1 MTEEKKLKEIVGAGN
16 FSHEQATLG
25 EYSEDLS
32 FVPKVRP
39 RYVVKPGNAEQVQKI
54 VEWANETLTPLIPV
68 SSGPPHFR
76 GDTVP
81 NVGGTVIVDLSRMK
95 KILRVDSFNRLAMVE
110 PGVTF
115 AELQSELTKAGLYA
129 YMPLCPRSSKSVIG
143 SMLEREPITMPAH
156 HWDCTD
162 PMLCAEIVFGTGDKL
177 RGGEAAGPDTIEEQW
192 ELGKAQMTPMGL
204 GQFNEH
210 RLISGAQGTIGI
222 VTWSTLKCRFLSK
235 TNRTFLVPSAQIEPL
250 IDLSYKLLRIRLGD
264 HLFLLNGLNLA
275 CLLAKTPDRI
285 QELRSIL
292 PPWALIVSFEG
303 YGELPEDKVRYQEAD
318 FIDMAQSCQIEPKTT
333 LSGVSADELAV
344 ILSRP
349 SVEPYWKLRLKGGC
363 NDIFF
368 LTTLDKIPV
377 FVSAISRLMYT
388 HRYPVESMGVYIQ
401 PVVQGTSCHCEF
413 NLYHDPAKKNELDN
427 IRWMVNEGSRDLAKQ
442 GGFFSRP
449 YGAWADFAYTGAAE
463 AVAMQRKMKKIFD
476 PKGILNP
483 GKLCL

>member
-1 MTEEKKLKEIVGAGN
+1 MTGEKRLKEIVGDSN
-16 FSHEQATLG
+16 VSHEQAILA

-32 FVPKVRP
+32 FAPKVRP
-39 RYVVKPGNAEQVQKI
+39 RYVIKPENAEQVQKI
-54 VEWANETLTPLIPV
+54 VEWANETLTPLVPI
-68 SSGPPHFR
+68 SSGAPHFR

-81 NVGGTVIVDLSRMK
+81 NVGGSVIVDLGRMK
-95 KILRVDSFNRLAMVE
+95 RILRVDFFNRLAMVE

-115 AELQSELTKAGLYA
+115 ADLQSELTKAGLSV

-192 ELGKAQMTPMGL
+192 EIGKAQMTPMGL

-235 TNRTFLVPSAQIEPL
+235 LNRTFLIPSESIEPL

-264 HLFLLNGLNLA
+264 HLFILNGLNLA
-275 CLLAKTPDRI
+275 CLLAETPGKI
-285 QELRSIL
+285 EELRAIL
-292 PPWALIVSFEG
+292 PPWVLIISLEG
-303 YGELPEDKVRYQEAD
+303 YGELPEDKVQYQEAD
-318 FIDMAQSCQIEPKTT
+318 FMDMAQSCQIEPKTI
-333 LSGVSADELAV
+333 LAGASADEVAV

-349 SVEPYWKLRLKGGC
+349 SEEPYWKLRFKGGC

-368 LTTLDKIPV
+368 LTTLGKIPE
-377 FVSAISRLMYT
+377 FVSAISRLMCT
-388 HRYPVESMGVYIQ
+388 HRYPVGNMGVYIQ

-413 NLYHDPAKKNELDN
+413 NLYHDPRRQNELDN
-427 IRWMVNEGSRDLAKQ
+427 VRWMVNEGSRDLAKQ

-449 YGAWADFAYTGAAE
+449 YGAWTDFAYTGAAE

-476 PKGILNP
+476 PNGILNP

>member
-1 MTEEKKLKEIVGAGN
+1 MTEEKRLIEIVGADN
-16 FSHEQATLG
+16 VSQEQILLG
-25 EYSEDLS
+25 EYSRDLS
-32 FVPKVRP
+32 FVPTVRP
-39 RYVVKPGNAEQVQKI
+39 RYVVKPKNATQVQKL
-54 VEWANETLTPLIPV
+54 VEWANETLTPLVPV

-76 GDTVP
+76 GDTIP
-81 NVGGTVIVDLSRMK
+81 SVGGAVIIDLSRMK
-95 KILRVDSFNRLAMVE
+95 RIMRIDPINRLAMVE

-115 AELQSELTKAGLYA
+115 AELQPELAKAGLYA

-192 ELGKAQMTPMGL
+192 EMGKAQMTPMGL

-235 TNRTFLVPSAQIEPL
+235 LNRTFLIPSGTIEPL
-250 IDLSYKLLRIRLGD
+250 IDLSYRLMRIRLGD

-275 CLLAKTPDRI
+275 CLLAETPGKI
-285 QELRSIL
+285 EELKAIF
-292 PPWALIVSFEG
+292 PPWILVVSFEG
-303 YGELPEDKVRYQEAD
+303 YGELPEDKVHYQEAEFMD
-318 FIDMAQSCQIEPKTT
+318 IAQSSQIEPKTVMA
-333 LSGVSADELAV
+333 GARADDVAM
-344 ILSRP
+344 ILSR
-349 SVEPYWKLRLKGGC
+349 SSGEPYWKMRLKGGC

-368 LTTLDKIPV
+368 LTTLDKIPG
-377 FVSAISRLMYT
+377 FVSAISALISF
-388 HRYPVESMGVYIQ
+388 HRYPVENLGVYIQ
-401 PVVQGTSCHCEF
+401 PLVQGTSCHCEF
-413 NLYHDPAKKNELDN
+413 NLYNDPAKQNELDKTK
-427 IRWMVNEGSRDLAKQ
+427 WMVNEGSRTLAKQ

-449 YGAWADFAYTGAAE
+449 YGAWVDFAYANAAE
-463 AVAMQRKMKKIFD
+463 TVAMQRKVKKIFD